1 MSEKGPYRVTFTD
14 RLLILLGWAFLTL
27 MMRLNRLDIRGE
39 EHLTAARASNR
50 PVYVGAWHSRLLFC
64 AWVMR
69 RYRPISLVSQSRDG
83 EIVSRITELWG
94 WTNIRGSSRRG
105 GRGALHEL
113 IRAVN
118 RPDALLAI
126 AMDGPKGPAQV
137 AKPGSLTV
145 AAKKGAVFIPFAAT
159 ATRRWV
165 FEKSWDRFQVPKPFG
180 RIIVLY
186 GPPIGYAPDIDDES
200 LARLVS
206 KHNIE
211 LERQVDALAAQLA

>member
-1 MSEKGPYRVTFTD
+1 MSKKGPYQLTFTD

-39 EHLTAARASNR
+39 EHLIAARAGNQ

-64 AWVMR
+64 AWAMR
-69 RYRPISLVSQSRDG
+69 HYHPISLVSHSRDG
-83 EIVSRITELWG
+83 ELVSRISELWG

-105 GRGALHEL
+105 GREALHGL

-126 AMDGPKGPAQV
+126 AMDGPKGPV
-137 AKPGSLTV
+137 HEAKPGSLAV
-145 AAKKGAVFIPFAAT
+145 AAKKGALFIPFAGT

-180 RIIVLY
+180 RIIILY
-186 GPPIGYAPDIDDES
+186 GPPIEYVPGIDDES
-200 LARLVS
+200 LDRLVS
-206 KHNIE
+206 EHTIE

>member
-1 MSEKGPYRVTFTD
+1 MSERGPYRVTFID
-14 RLLILLGWAFLTL
+14 RLLIPLCWAFLTL
-27 MMRLNRLDIRGE
+27 MMRCDGLDIRGE
-39 EHLTAARASNR
+39 ANSTARRARVR
-50 PVYVGAWHSRLLFC
+50 PVLGRPWHSRLLFC
-64 AWVMR
+64 AWAMR
-69 RYRPISLVSQSRDG
+69 HYRPISLVSQSRDG
-83 EIVSRITELWG
+83 EIVSGISELWG

-186 GPPIGYAPDIDDES
+186 GPPIEYAPDIDDES

-206 KHNIE
+206 QHNIE
-211 LERQVDALAAQLA
+211 LEKQVDALAALLA

>member
-1 MSEKGPYRVTFTD
+1 MSEKGTYQITFTD

-27 MMRLNRLDIRGE
+27 MMRLNRLDIRGV
-39 EHLTAARASNR
+39 EHLIAARTADR

-64 AWVMR
+64 AWAMR
-69 RYRPISLVSQSRDG
+69 QYRPISLVSHSRDG
-83 EIVSRITELWG
+83 EIVSRITEIWG

-105 GRGALHEL
+105 GREALRGL
-113 IRAVN
+113 IRAIN
-118 RPDALLAI
+118 RPNALLAI
-126 AMDGPKGPAQV
+126 AMDGPKGPAQI

-145 AAKKGAVFIPFAAT
+145 AAKKGALFIPFAAT

-165 FEKSWDRFQVPKPFG
+165 FRKSWDHFQVPKPFG

-186 GPPIGYAPDIDDES
+186 GPPIEYAPDIDDES

-206 KHNIE
+206 EHTIG
-211 LERQVDALAAQLA
+211 LEKQVDALATQLA

>member
-1 MSEKGPYRVTFTD
+1 MSEKGPYHPTFAD

-27 MMRLNRLDIRGE
+27 MMRLNRLDIRGT
-39 EHLTAARASNR
+39 EHLVAARAGNR

-64 AWVMR
+64 AWAMR
-69 RYRPISLVSQSRDG
+69 HYHPISLVSHSRDG
-83 EIVSRITELWG
+83 ELVSRISELWG

-105 GRGALHEL
+105 GREALHGL

-118 RPDALLAI
+118 RPGALLAI
-126 AMDGPKGPAQV
+126 AMDGPKGPV
-137 AKPGSLTV
+137 HEAKPGSLTV
-145 AAKKGAVFIPFAAT
+145 AAKKGAVFIPFAGT

-186 GPPIGYAPDIDDES
+186 GPPIEYAPDIDDES

-206 KHNIE
+206 EHTIE
-211 LERQVDALAAQLA
+211 LEKQVDALAAQLA